1 MSTITPTPP
10 MAQPADPDWIPEPLG
25 RLTLDQY
32 EAMVES
38 GILTARDRMVLING
52 CLVEKMT
59 HSPPHAIA
67 DELCGDAL
75 RALLPAGWSLRTA
88 KPIRIRRPAP
98 ERDSEP
104 EPDRCIVRGTT
115 RDYED
120 QHPEPKDVALAV
132 EVSKS
137 SLALDR
143 KMAGI
148 YGRAGIPIYWL
159 IDAVNRQVEVYSQPG
174 PSGYGAMEVLAPG
187 HVLIVIIDGVEVGKI
202 PIEDILPRKRP

>member
-1 MSTITPTPP
+1 MSTIAPVQPIGL
-10 MAQPADPDWIPEPLG
+10 PADPDWVPEPLR

-38 GILTARDRMVLING
+38 GILTARDQVHLING

-67 DELCGDAL
+67 DELCGEAL
-75 RALLPAGWSLRTA
+75 RALLPVGWSLRSG
-88 KPIRIRRPAP
+88 KPVRIPRPAP

-104 EPDRCIVRGTT
+104 EPDRCIVRGST
-115 RDYED
+115 RDYKG
-120 QHPEPKDVALAV
+120 QHPGPADVALIV
-132 EVSKS
+132 EVAKS
-137 SLALDR
+137 SLAADR

-148 YGRAGIPIYWL
+148 YGRAGIPVYWL

-174 PSGYGAMEVLAPG
+174 PAGYTALEVLAPG
-187 HVLIVIIDGVEVGKI
+187 HVLTVVIDGVEVGEI
-202 PIEDILPRKRP
+202 PVEDILP